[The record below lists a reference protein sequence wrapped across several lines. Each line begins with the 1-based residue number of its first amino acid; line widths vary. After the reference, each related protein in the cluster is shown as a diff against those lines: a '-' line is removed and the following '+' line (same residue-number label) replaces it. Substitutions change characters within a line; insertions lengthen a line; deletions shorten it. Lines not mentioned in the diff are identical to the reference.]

1 MFDYKKVQGFKKIN
15 CLLSSRKKRGIKGYL
30 ISLNIETFQSKLNMA
45 FMETNEKEDANR
57 IQFTIDITL
66 KKRTS
71 ISLYVSFIN

>member
-1 MFDYKKVQGFKKIN
+1 MFDYKIVQGFKKIN
-15 CLLSSRKKRGIKGYL
+15 CLLSSRKKRGIKRYL